1 MIQTFS
7 ENGGGG
13 GGGGGGGRGR
23 GRRSVTTLTTIDD
36 EAVPQAVMIPDPEIP
51 LASLPKTG
59 DTTPLLMLGAM
70 TAVSFLLLSAL
81 GILWIRMRRKE
92 DKA

>member
-1 MIQTFS
+1 MA
-7 ENGGGG
+7 
-13 GGGGGGGRGR
+13 
-23 GRRSVTTLTTIDD
+23 V
-36 EAVPQAVMIPDPEIP
+36 EAVVEEA
-51 LASLPKTG
+51 G